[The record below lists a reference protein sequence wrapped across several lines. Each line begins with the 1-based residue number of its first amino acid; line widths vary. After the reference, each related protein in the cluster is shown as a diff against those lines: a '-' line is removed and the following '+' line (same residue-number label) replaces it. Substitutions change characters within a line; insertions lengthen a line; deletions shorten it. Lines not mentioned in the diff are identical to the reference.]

1 MSAEMWDE
9 EQHGISYEDLSSAC
23 AEYISVITMMCTLL
37 RAWRSNKDENLMEVM
52 NHLLE
57 DYDVNDPDYYDD
69 EGVPEEED
77 DDQRH

>member
-9 EQHGISYEDLSSAC
+9 EQHGISYEDLSAAC